1 MVELNEE
8 ARGFLTGDVAKAALM
23 SQYGSPTIASTS
35 SAIDYGLPLVVA
47 GLKRRAEDS
56 AGIVNLLNLVR
67 SLDTSQLGTDAM
79 WSRTSHRT
87 VMGPDLSEILFQDG
101 NGQGTHETVIAKLA
115 DRARISGDTA
125 RGILGSCSWML
136 LAVLV
141 NRYSRSLDRQT
152 LLRVADE
159 ERRLLSEQG
168 WDPWIRSV
176 EWETDAVSG
185 SETLFADSIPMP
197 PTTSSTTSPNP
208 ASAGDRS
215 GRYPPPVSRS
225 DRGDAPGTGFSSE
238 PLAPDRQTEGYE
250 PGAAPRVGLGGYAPP
265 ERPDRG
271 PAPFDFGAGRG
282 PDYPDPRLASG
293 RRRPMSAPQPAHRH
307 TRPRTP
313 APEPEP
319 RRWPIA
325 AALAAVLLL
334 AGGAWWLISRGDD
347 TDVDSAQGEAVGT
360 TAEDGVEEPG
370 ATDASGDA
378 AAVEAGDTDAPSGD
392 YSGIVT
398 MEVPMRDIF
407 TGDTTNATGSV
418 TFTIDANTGEACAL
432 VSTDGVSATYAS
444 HIHLGSF
451 RERGPVVVNFGDMND
466 GVENCVANDLD
477 DINEILADRSEY
489 YGEMHDAGGEY
500 TVRGQLSEANP
511 FDDQR
516 DPALIP
522 EIDSGAAAFDT
533 DPDPLLNGA
542 RVRFEGSTLVATGE
556 VDSQEVMDAL
566 ISSLEASGVPV
577 LNELLVVPGSP
588 PPSGRFIA
596 TDGLTFAVGSDQH
609 EGDNSAVLEAMAQVL
624 AANPDWKLTVAG
636 HTDNTGTRV
645 NNLELSQRRAINVR
659 QALEDLGVA
668 TDVLKIAGY
677 GPEQPI
683 ADNDTPEGRRRNRRI
698 EFVIDP
704 T

>member
-8 ARGFLTGDVAKAALM
+8 ARGYLTGEEATAALM
-23 SQYGSPTIASTS
+23 SQYGSPTMASTS

-67 SLDTSQLGTDAM
+67 SLDTSQLGTPAM

-87 VMGPDLSEILFQDG
+87 VMGPDLTEILFRDPSG
-101 NGQGTHETVIAKLA
+101 LGTHETVIAKLA
-115 DRARISGDTA
+115 ERARVEHETA
-125 RGILGSCSWML
+125 RGILGSCGWML

-152 LLRVADE
+152 LLRVADQ

-176 EWETDAVSG
+176 EWETSAVG
-185 SETLFADSIPMP
+185 GNETLYAEPMP
-197 PTTSSTTSPNP
+197 VPPTSAS

-215 GRYPPPVSRS
+215 GRYPPPVSRG
-225 DRGDAPGTGFSSE
+225 DRGDGPGQVYS
-238 PLAPDRQTEGYE
+238 PDHGGQGRRPEGYE
-250 PGAAPRVGLGGYAPP
+250 PPAPGGGGLGGYAPP
-265 ERPDRG
+265 ERPGR
-271 PAPFDFGAGRG
+271 APVPLDYGAGRG
-282 PDYPDPRLASG
+282 DLPDPRLASG
-293 RRRPMSAPQPAHRH
+293 RRRPMNAPQPAQRH
-307 TRPRTP
+307 TRPRMP

-325 AALAAVLLL
+325 VALAAVLLL
-334 AGGAWWLISRGDD
+334 AGGAWWLIGRDD
-347 TDVDSAQGEAVGT
+347 AADVDSAQGESLGADV
-360 TAEDGVEEPG
+360 D
-370 ATDASGDA
+370 ATDDTAADVGEGGDSTDTETEA
-378 AAVEAGDTDAPSGD
+378 APVAPSAYTGM
-392 YSGIVT
+392 VT

-407 TGDTTNATGSV
+407 TGDSTNASGTV

-432 VSTDGVSATYAS
+432 VSTDGVAGPYAS
-444 HIHLGSF
+444 HIHLGAF

-466 GVENCVANDLD
+466 NVENCVSNDID

-489 YGEMHDAGGEY
+489 YGEMHDAAGEF
-500 TVRGQLSEANP
+500 TVRGQLSEADP

-522 EIDSGAAAFDT
+522 DIDSGTAAFDT

-556 VDSQEVMDAL
+556 VDSQEVLDAL
-566 ISSLEASGVPV
+566 ISALEASGVPV
-577 LNELLVVPGSP
+577 VNELLVVPGSP

-596 TDGLTFAVGSDQH
+596 TDGLTFGIGSDQLD
-609 EGDNSAVLEAMAQVL
+609 GDNSAVLDTIAKVL
-624 AANPDWKLTVAG
+624 AANPGWKLTVAG

-645 NNLELSQRRAINVR
+645 DNLELSQARAITVR
-659 QALEDLGVA
+659 TALEELGVP

-683 ADNDTPEGRRRNRRI
+683 ADNETAEGRRRNRRI

>member
-8 ARGFLTGDVAKAALM
+8 ARDYLTGDNAKAALM

-35 SAIDYGLPLVVA
+35 SAVDYGLPLVVA

-67 SLDTSQLGTDAM
+67 SLDTSQLGTEAM
-79 WSRTSHRT
+79 WSRTSHRA
-87 VMGPDLSEILFQDG
+87 VMGPDLTEILFRDQ

-115 DRARISGDTA
+115 ERARVDFETA
-125 RGILGSCSWML
+125 QGILGSCAWML

-168 WDPWIRSV
+168 WDPWIRAV
-176 EWETDAVSG
+176 EWETNAVGG
-185 SETLFADSIPMP
+185 SDTLYVDSLPTP
-197 PTTSSTTSPNP
+197 PRTTTAST
-208 ASAGDRS
+208 GDRS
-215 GRYPPPVSRS
+215 GRYPPPVSRGDRS
-225 DRGDAPGTGFSSE
+225 DGPAHSFAPEPPNTGRRSE
-238 PLAPDRQTEGYE
+238 GHE
-250 PGAAPRVGLGGYAPP
+250 AAGLGGVGLGGYAPP
-265 ERPDRG
+265 ERPGRG
-271 PAPFDFGAGRG
+271 PAPIEYGGGRG

-293 RRRPMSAPQPAHRH
+293 RRRPMTAPQPAHRH
-307 TRPRTP
+307 TRPRAP
-313 APEPEP
+313 MPEPKP

-325 AALAAVLLL
+325 VALAAVLLL
-334 AGGAWWLISRGDD
+334 AGGVWWLIGGGDD
-347 TDVDSAQGEAVGT
+347 TDVDSAQGEAVDSAVT
-360 TAEDGVEEPG
+360 
-370 ATDASGDA
+370 ATDEASGSDESTDA
-378 AAVEAGDTDAPSGD
+378 AAAESGD
-392 YSGIVT
+392 GAALATDYTGIVT
-398 MEVPMRDIF
+398 MDVPMRDIF
-407 TGDTTNATGSV
+407 TGETTNATGSV

-432 VSTDGVSATYAS
+432 VATDGVSGPYAS
-444 HIHLGSF
+444 HIHLGAF

-466 GVENCVANDLD
+466 GVEKCVANDLD

-489 YGEMHDAGGEY
+489 YGEMHDVGGEY
-500 TVRGQLSEANP
+500 TVRGQLSEADP

-522 EIDSGAAAFDT
+522 ALDGGSALFDT

-556 VDSQEVMDAL
+556 VDSQEVLDAL
-566 ISSLEASGVPV
+566 ISALEASGVTV
-577 LNELLVVPGSP
+577 VNELLVVPGSP

-596 TDGLTFAVGSDQH
+596 NQGLTFGVGSDQL
-609 EGDNSAVLEAMAQVL
+609 EGDNSAVLETMAKVL

-636 HTDNTGTRV
+636 HTDSTGSRV
-645 NNLELSQRRAINVR
+645 DNLELSQRRAITVR
-659 QALEDLGVA
+659 TALEELGVA

-683 ADNDTPEGRRRNRRI
+683 GDNSTAEGRRRNRRI